1 MDECLDAEA
10 APHGNERLRRERW
23 VATLRPHGL
32 DIGIEGDPETWEPP
46 VSPVPQRTPA
56 PPERTPAPLPIE
68 APPPVEVPA

>member
-10 APHGNERLRRERW
+10 TPHRNEGLKRRRTAAA
-23 VATLRPHGL
+23 VRPHAL

-56 PPERTPAPLPIE
+56 PPERAPAPI
-68 APPPVEVPA
+68 PVEVPLPVKVPA